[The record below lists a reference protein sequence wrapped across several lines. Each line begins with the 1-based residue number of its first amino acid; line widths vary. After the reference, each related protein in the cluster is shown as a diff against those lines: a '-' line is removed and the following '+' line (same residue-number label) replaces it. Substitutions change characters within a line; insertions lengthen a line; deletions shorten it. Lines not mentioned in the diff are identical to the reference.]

1 MKEHGAYLVTF
12 PLFAG
17 IVLAITTIY
26 DISMECAFYLITF
39 YMICVTGAYLAAYR
53 FYKKQQEEKEAE
65 VTIDKSEDWE
75 KYQESADF
83 FALWA
88 HQIKTP
94 IAALNVLL
102 QEPEVNTAGCR
113 QELFKIESYVEMAL
127 GYTRFENMSKDRKS
141 VV

>member
-26 DISMECAFYLITF
+26 DISMECAFYVIVF

-83 FALWA
+83 FCTLGTSD
-88 HQIKTP
+88 QDTDCRFKC
-94 IAALNVLL
+94 IASGTGS
-102 QEPEVNTAGCR
+102 EYCR
-113 QELFKIESYVEMAL
+113 VQTGAF
-127 GYTRFENMSKDRKS
+127 
-141 VV
+141 